1 MRLQDWQGKKT
12 GVLSSS
18 YNPARMSWGV
28 KIVDQVH
35 KRCCLQLE
43 TVTRHYFAMVIA
55 GEGIFVTA
63 SLALS

>member
-1 MRLQDWQGKKT
+1 MRPQDWQGKKT
-12 GVLSSS
+12 GVLSRH

-35 KRCCLQLE
+35 KSSCLQLE

-55 GEGIFVTA
+55 GEGVFVTA
-63 SLALS
+63 SLTLS